1 MELHEQAGTIIATN
15 DNWKDT
21 QQSAIEAT
29 GIARG
34 NDEES
39 DVLKRL
45 TPGSYTAIV
54 RGKDNSTGVGLMRLT
69 ASMARPKLANIS
81 TRGLVQTGDDVMIS
95 GFIVARRFGNSGS
108 DRARDWGHH

>member
-34 NDEES
+34 NDEKS
-39 DVLKRL
+39 AVLKRL
-45 TPGSYTAIV
+45 TQGSYTAIV
-54 RGKDNSTGVGLMRLT
+54 RGKDNSTGVGLMRLS
-69 ASMARPKLANIS
+69 ASMAGPKLANIS
-81 TRGLVQTGDDVMIS
+81 TRGLV
-95 GFIVARRFGNSGS
+95 
-108 DRARDWGHH
+108 

>member
-69 ASMARPKLANIS
+69 ASMARPNWPTSPPA
-81 TRGLVQTGDDVMIS
+81 VWC
-95 GFIVARRFGNSGS
+95 RRATMS
-108 DRARDWGHH
+108 